1 MGVIGPLVQGSQSE
15 GKRQLAAL
23 AWLSAGLLTGALTL
37 GLGVTVLAALFARVP
52 LRPTEIAWAGLLIV
66 TIDLIARGEL
76 SPLSL
81 RRQTCATWGHGRN
94 WNVVPFAWGVDL
106 GLGVTTFRVSAIF
119 WCAVLYTAA
128 AVPTGYVPLVAG
140 AYGVG
145 LALILSVTCIAQRWR
160 PPYSPRQ
167 MVRFSRPLR
176 YFSSTGLLIGTVYLL
191 ASGNV

>member
-94 WNVVPFAWGVDL
+94 WNVVPFAWELILDSASRRFASAPSFGARCSTQLRLFRPD
-106 GLGVTTFRVSAIF
+106 TFR
-119 WCAVLYTAA
+119 W
-128 AVPTGYVPLVAG
+128 
-140 AYGVG
+140 
-145 LALILSVTCIAQRWR
+145 
-160 PPYSPRQ
+160 
-167 MVRFSRPLR
+167 
-176 YFSSTGLLIGTVYLL
+176 
-191 ASGNV
+191 